1 MTVPAARSGVRLAE
15 LLAVLSL
22 ASDLGMDQPMEHVL
36 RQCLLSLRLAE
47 CMGLDG
53 ADREWCITRPAHLH
67 CFLGNRR
74 ESDRSVTNRDS

>member
-36 RQCLLSLRLAE
+36 RQCLFPW
-47 CMGLDG
+47 G
-53 ADREWCITRPAHLH
+53 
-67 CFLGNRR
+67 
-74 ESDRSVTNRDS
+74 